1 MTLEERIGR
10 PGPKKILALDG
21 GGILGLMSVEVL
33 IRIEDLL
40 RARAGHGD
48 DFVLADYFDF
58 VAGTST
64 GAVIA
69 SCISLGMPMR
79 KIRQFYLDSGVEMFD
94 RASLLKRFYYKFEDD
109 KLAAKLKAEM
119 GPDRAD
125 DPASGLAT
133 LGSPRLRT
141 LLMAVTRNAT
151 TDSPWPFTNNPRAK
165 YNQRVRPDCNLL
177 LPLWKV
183 VRASTAAPTFFP
195 PEVVDIGP
203 RRFVFVDGGVT
214 TYNNPAFLAFV
225 TATAEPYRIGWST
238 GEQQMLVVS
247 LGTGSAAKM
256 LPTLEPGDMHL
267 LYQASNVP
275 SALMNAAAQGQDLFC
290 RTFGRCLAGPELDRE
305 VGAMINAAGPVAPKL
320 FTYLRYDADVSREG
334 LDRLGLPDV
343 EPEKVQLMDSVQY
356 IPDIQRVGA
365 RLAEREVKPEHFAAF
380 A

>member
-1 MTLEERIGR
+1 MTLEERIAR

-33 IRIEDLL
+33 IAIEDLL
-40 RARAGHGD
+40 RKRAGGGA
-48 DFVLADYFDF
+48 DFVLADFFDL

-69 SCISLGMPMR
+69 SCISLGLPMR
-79 KIRQFYLDSGVEMFD
+79 RIRQFYIESGADMFD
-94 RASLLKRFYYKFEDD
+94 RASLLKRFYYKFEDE
-109 KLAAKLKAEM
+109 KLSAKLQSEL
-119 GPDRAD
+119 GPERAGD
-125 DPASGLAT
+125 AGSGLAT
-133 LGSPRLRT
+133 LGSPRMKT
-141 LLMAVTRNAT
+141 LFMAVTRNAT

-165 YNQRVRPDCNLL
+165 YNQRARPDCNLL

-238 GEQQMLVVS
+238 GLDQMLVVS
-247 LGTGSAAKM
+247 IGTGSAAKLM
-256 LPTLEPGDMHL
+256 PKLEPGDMHL
-267 LYQASNVP
+267 IYQASNVP
-275 SALMNAAAQGQDLFC
+275 GALMNAAAQGQDLFC

-305 VGAMINAAGPVAPKL
+305 VGTMINATGPAMPKL

-334 LDRLGLPDV
+334 LDALGLADV
-343 EPEKVQLMDSVQY
+343 QPEQVQLMDSVEY
-356 IPDIQRVGA
+356 IPQIQQVGIKLAA
-365 RLAEREVKPEHFAAF
+365 RDVKAEHYAAF
-380 A
+380 S